1 MLENRE
7 LAAPGSVMGTGIESL
22 DPDVPLDLSKYATAE
37 LKLAVDLD
45 HYAVRDEAYRRSER
59 LVKRLATAEK
69 RVSDLHQELK
79 ECGLAIDA
87 ASKQATA
94 EQNRTAPNA

>member
-1 MLENRE
+1 MLEHKE
-7 LAAPGSVMGTGIESL
+7 LAAPDLVMGTRIDSL
-22 DPDVPLDLSKYATAE
+22 GPDVPLDLSKYATAE
-37 LKLAVDLD
+37 LQLAVDLD

-79 ECGLAIDA
+79 QCGLAIDA

-94 EQNRTAPNA
+94 EQNRTAPDA

>member
-1 MLENRE
+1 MKGRLRIMTQRCFALETKVLVGRSRP
-7 LAAPGSVMGTGIESL
+7 LRGQGRSL
-22 DPDVPLDLSKYATAE
+22 
-37 LKLAVDLD
+37 
-45 HYAVRDEAYRRSER
+45 RRSDW
-59 LVKRLATAEK
+59 LAKCLATAEK

-94 EQNRTAPNA
+94 AQNRTAPNA